1 MKQRNN
7 TLQNKNTRE
16 NFERKLPFLLS
27 RNKIIAGIK
36 EFFANENF
44 VEVDTPI
51 LQYSPGMEVHLFGFE
66 TWFNDING
74 VDKQKLYLHTS
85 PEFSMK
91 KLLSFGMKNI
101 YQFTHTFRNEVV
113 SPTHYPEFTMLEW
126 YRTGVDY
133 TKLMDDCEKI
143 LKKSLSIIGAK
154 YFEYNGI
161 KCKVDKGVEKLTIKE
176 AFEKYCHFDVLAT
189 IDNIKKPTVD
199 AIKTKAEKLGIHVSP
214 SDSWDD
220 VYEKLMFE
228 FIEPN
233 LGNEKPTI
241 LYEYPI
247 HQAALS
253 KANDAN
259 PYVAE
264 RFEIYVCGV
273 ELGNAFTELTD
284 RKVQEAR
291 FESDQKEKMNLYG
304 ETFPID
310 YEFLDAVENMQPCT
324 GIAVGV
330 DRLIM
335 LATHAKDVRDV
346 LWIEIPTLSEL
357 V

>member
-7 TLQNKNTRE
+7 CFENKNTRE

-36 EFFANENF
+36 EFFASENF

-66 TWFNDING
+66 TQFNNING

-91 KLLSFGMKNI
+91 KLLSFGMQNI

-126 YRTGVDY
+126 YRTGVGY
-133 TKLMDDCEKI
+133 EKLMDDCEKI
-143 LKKSLSIIGAK
+143 LQISLKQIGAE
-154 YFEYNGI
+154 YFEYNGK
-161 KCKVDKGVEKLTIKE
+161 KCSVDSGIEKITVKE

-189 IDNIKKPTVD
+189 IDDIKKPSVEK
-199 AIKTKAEKLGIHVSP
+199 IKVEAEKLGIRVSET
-214 SDSWDD
+214 DSWDD

-228 FIEPN
+228 FIESN
-233 LGNEKPTI
+233 LGMEKPTV
-241 LYEYPI
+241 LYEYPV

-253 KANDAN
+253 KAKEKQENI
-259 PYVAE
+259 AE

-284 RKVQEAR
+284 RKIQEAR
-291 FESDQKEKMNLYG
+291 FEADQKEKLSLYG

-310 YEFLDAVENMQPCT
+310 YEFLDAVENLCPCT

-335 LATHAKDVRDV
+335 LATHAKDIKDV
-346 LWIEIPTLSEL
+346 LWIEIPKLAE
-357 V
+357 

>member
-1 MKQRNN
+1 MKKQSNF
-7 TLQNKNTRE
+7 LQSKNTRE

-27 RNKIIAGIK
+27 RNKIISTIK
-36 EFFANENF
+36 KFFADDDF

-66 TWFNDING
+66 TQFNNING
-74 VDKQKLYLHTS
+74 LDKQKLYLHTS

-91 KLLSFGMKNI
+91 KLLSFGMQNI

-126 YRTGVDY
+126 YRVGY
-133 TKLMDDCEKI
+133 NYEKLMDDCEKI
-143 LKKSLSIIGAK
+143 LKNTLDVIGAE

-161 KCKVDKGVEKLTIKE
+161 KCDLKNGIEKITVQE

-189 IDNIKKPTVD
+189 IDNVKKPSVN
-199 AIKTKAEKLGIHVSP
+199 AIRAEAEKLGIRVST
-214 SDSWDD
+214 SDTWDD

-233 LGNEKPTI
+233 FGHGKPTI
-241 LYEYPI
+241 LYEYPV

-253 KANDAN
+253 KAKDNQPN
-259 PYVAE
+259 VAE

-273 ELGNAFTELTD
+273 ELANAFTELTD
-284 RKVQEAR
+284 RNVQEER
-291 FESDQKEKMNLYG
+291 FVADQKEKLSLYG

-310 YEFLDAVENMQPCT
+310 YEFLDAIENLKPCT
-324 GIAVGV
+324 GIAMGV

-335 LATHAKDVRDV
+335 LATHAKNIKDV
-346 LWIEIPTLSEL
+346 LWIEIPTLME
-357 V
+357 